1 MVCMSKKS
9 PFVLLIIGYST
20 NNKIHQSLKVHF
32 KITNCAASKNMSHAS
47 SKIGVNNITV
57 RECHNNSLRF
67 ISLGKRGFNILPP
80 TISALVKF
88 PTYLVLFF
96 VILFICVTPASENA
110 SSSMAG
116 LQIPIL
122 YVYFTSDT
130 WNLKQD
136 TCMKNC
142 LDKLLT

>member
-1 MVCMSKKS
+1 
-9 PFVLLIIGYST
+9 
-20 NNKIHQSLKVHF
+20 
-32 KITNCAASKNMSHAS
+32 MSHAS

-67 ISLGKRGFNILPP
+67 ISLDKRGYNILPP

-136 TCMKNC
+136 T
-142 LDKLLT
+142 